1 MKKSLFVAV
10 GVVSLLGLGAC
21 SSDSNSLS
29 VKESNAGG
37 TATSV
42 AGSATDETATDS
54 GTDGSDASAGT
65 IPDLSGVPGLAGE
78 CSTYLSA
85 FAGAIS
91 GQDGDLGS
99 LSSLFD
105 SLDGK
110 VPADLQSA
118 VKVLSKDFAK
128 LQTLY
133 AKYDNDFSKA
143 ASDPAFATLFSN
155 SEFTEASAKFNA
167 WISAGCPTD

>member
-1 MKKSLFVAV
+1 MKKSLLVAV
-10 GVVSLLGLGAC
+10 GVVTLLGVSAC

-29 VKESNAGG
+29 VKESNSAG
-37 TATSV
+37 ASTSV
-42 AGSATDETATDS
+42 AGSSTDETATGS
-54 GTDGSDASAGT
+54 GGASAAT

-110 VPADLQSA
+110 VPDDLQSA
-118 VKVLSKDFAK
+118 VQVLSKDFAE
-128 LQTLY
+128 LQTIY

-167 WISAGCPTD
+167 WISAGCPTG

>member
-1 MKKSLFVAV
+1 MKKSLLVAV
-10 GVVSLLGLGAC
+10 GVVALLGISAC
-21 SSDSNSLS
+21 SSDSSSLS
-29 VKESNAGG
+29 VKESNAAS
-37 TATSV
+37 TAASV
-42 AGSATDETATDS
+42 AGSGTDESAADS
-54 GTDGSDASAGT
+54 GTDGSDTSAET

-78 CSTYLSA
+78 CSTYLTA
-85 FAGAIS
+85 FAGAVS

-110 VPADLQSA
+110 VPDDLQSA
-118 VKVLSKDFAK
+118 VTVLSKDFGE
-128 LQTLY
+128 LQAIY

-143 ASDPAFATLFSN
+143 ASDPAFVALFSN